1 MLLSPSFISTVIAA
15 LAIGI
20 FAAGGIWQLGLALM
34 LELFP
39 SRKGRYTSYYSLATS
54 TSVMITPYI
63 TGIIS
68 NKGMEYVFWF
78 DVFLILLGFIA
89 SLVIQQRYKFLNL
102 EKPIKN

>member
-1 MLLSPSFISTVIAA
+1 
-15 LAIGI
+15 
-20 FAAGGIWQLGLALM
+20 
-34 LELFP
+34 
-39 SRKGRYTSYYSLATS
+39 
-54 TSVMITPYI
+54 MITPYI